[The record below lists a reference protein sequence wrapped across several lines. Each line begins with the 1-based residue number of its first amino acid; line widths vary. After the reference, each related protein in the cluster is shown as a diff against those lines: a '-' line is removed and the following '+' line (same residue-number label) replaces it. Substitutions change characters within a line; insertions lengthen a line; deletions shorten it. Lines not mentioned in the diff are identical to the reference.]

1 MNSGLNKVMFAWLS
15 VALIGTALWGCRHE
29 QPWPGTASERLVIV
43 LSKSLGQLDQRTAHD
58 GTTRKVSRL
67 VYRGLFRVRGSDL
80 AVVPDLAEGLTSD
93 GPLRYCVSLRR
104 DVQFHNG
111 AHLAA
116 RDVSYTL
123 QCAMDEANGSSVRGL
138 YLDRFQ
144 ADRPFDM
151 PDGPNGH
158 RVCFNLRQEVATLR
172 TDLVLGIV
180 PEPVPLEVRNQCSP
194 KTVVTATDKC
204 NRCTCN
210 GDGEWVCTTRVCPGY
225 EPPGTGD
232 FSLFRRDGDRGLILE
247 RVGWN
252 DNDAARGV
260 PRYLI
265 FRNLPD
271 ENGRLLALVSQD
283 ADLVLNGFSPAVLK
297 VLQDVGHLQTLRHP
311 SMVVTYLTMNT
322 TLATLSDRRVRMAI
336 GYAVDRH
343 WITRERFLKGARPAN
358 GMLPIG
364 HWARNDAVDPFTD
377 CVHDPQAPET
387 EQCRYK
393 AEKLLEQAGYSR
405 GSDGIR
411 LRLQLLTTN
420 DRIRRLVARD
430 LSRQLALV
438 GIQVRVRS
446 LEWGTMFDSIK
457 KGQYALA
464 ILQLPEPI
472 EPDMM
477 RWMFFS
483 LSTPL
488 HQVSNAATSLGRAPR
503 SDLVPGLTS
512 LMFARDPVCR
522 KWAVQHL
529 SSGAREALERQR
541 TGTPR
546 RGGGN
551 RSFFADVE
559 VDCWLDLA
567 RRPLDPAV
575 RKPFYD
581 RVQERLAQEVPVLFL
596 WHEDNVAV
604 ASNKLSGISMTL
616 RPDLA
621 FLRDVSRE
629 P

>member
-1 MNSGLNKVMFAWLS
+1 MVF
-15 VALIGTALWGCRHE
+15 WGCRHE
-29 QPWPGTASERLVIV
+29 RPWPGSASDRVVIV

-80 AVVPDLAEGLTSD
+80 AIVPDLAEELVPD

-111 AHLAA
+111 AALAA

-138 YLDRFQ
+138 YLDRFR

-158 RVCFNLRQEVATLR
+158 RICFNLRQEVATLR

-180 PEPVPLEVRNQCSP
+180 PEPVPVATRKECKP
-194 KTVVTATDKC
+194 DTVVTAIDEC
-204 NRCTCN
+204 NQCTCN
-210 GDGEWVCTTRVCPGY
+210 ADGDWSCTTRVCPGY

-232 FSLFRRDGDRGLILE
+232 FRLYRRDGDRGLILE
-247 RVGWN
+247 RVGWS
-252 DNDAARGV
+252 DSHKAQGV
-260 PRYLI
+260 PRYLV

-271 ENGRLLALVSQD
+271 ENGRLLALVSRD

-297 VLQDVGHLQTLRHP
+297 VLQDVDHLQTLRHP

-322 TLATLSDRRVRMAI
+322 TLPTLSDRRVRTAI
-336 GYAVDRH
+336 GYAVDRE
-343 WITRERFLKGARPAN
+343 WITRERFLKGAAPAN

-377 CVHDPQAPET
+377 CVHDPQAPKS

-393 AEKLLEQAGYSR
+393 AEELLEQAGFPR
-405 GSDGIR
+405 GPDGVR

-430 LSRQLALV
+430 LSRQLELV

-488 HQVSNAATSLGRAPR
+488 HQVPDAATALGRAPR
-503 SDLVPGLTS
+503 SDFVPGLTS
-512 LMFARDPVCR
+512 LFFSPDSVCR
-522 KWAVQHL
+522 KWAVKHL
-529 SSGAREALERQR
+529 AVSVEEALERKKA
-541 TGTPR
+541 GTPR

-551 RSFFADVE
+551 RSFFADEE

-567 RRPLDPAV
+567 RRPLDPAI

-581 RVQERLAQEVPVLFL
+581 RVQARLAQEVPVLFL

-604 ASNKLSGISMTL
+604 ASDSLSGISMTL

-621 FLRDVSRE
+621 FLRNVRRSR
-629 P
+629 